1 MKVPRDH
8 VAILFTAKA
17 EQPAPMM
24 KSITLRKLKA
34 INVDLFKDDNKY
46 YATLAIS
53 QHSSYVETLV
63 KAHTNELSSLIDK
76 PAPLRT
82 KSIVLRSSCKW
93 YT

>member
-24 KSITLRKLKA
+24 KSITLRKLGA
-34 INVDLFKDDNKY
+34 INVDLFTDDNKSY
-46 YATLAIS
+46 DTLAIS

-82 KSIVLRSSCKW
+82 KSILLRSSGKW